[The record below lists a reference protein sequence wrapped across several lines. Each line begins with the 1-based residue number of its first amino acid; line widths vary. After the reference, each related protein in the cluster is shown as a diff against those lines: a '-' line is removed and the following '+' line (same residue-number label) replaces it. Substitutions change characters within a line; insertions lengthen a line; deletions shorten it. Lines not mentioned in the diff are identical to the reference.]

1 MTTRTHSFLLL
12 LSPSRLIE
20 LFFFFSFL
28 TDDVHERTSTF
39 QSPRFSFCFLPLNHQ
54 NLLLFPSA
62 LLFLFLFFSSLLS
75 LRFVQTPQESPT
87 TKKTGTHKKKTFF
100 ITSNDTKHNNDNP
113 SSPSSFFL
121 PLFLSSS
128 RSPFSLLKEKKNPR
142 ASLNHVQ
149 VQAHLQTK
157 PAKSGN
163 NSNII
168 IINRHNQQ
176 GLSYFASFFL
186 FSHCFV

>member
-1 MTTRTHSFLLL
+1 MMYTKEPPPSNHLDFPSVSFLSTTKIFFSFLLL
-12 LSPSRLIE
+12 SS
-20 LFFFFSFL
+20 S
-28 TDDVHERTSTF
+28 S
-39 QSPRFSFCFLPLNHQ
+39 SS
-54 NLLLFPSA
+54 
-62 LLFLFLFFSSLLS
+62 SSLLS
-75 LRFVQTPQESPT
+75 SHFVLSKHHKSRQPRKKLEHTKKKLFSSLPT
-87 TKKTGTHKKKTFF
+87 TQNTTT
-100 ITSNDTKHNNDNP
+100 TTTTTT